1 MWLSDSTAGRR
12 FSELEI
18 EEANLI
24 SGQAAIA
31 MDNAMLFK
39 QLSQANRQLEESYER
54 LKSLDSVKMEFFA
67 LLSHELRTP
76 LTTIK
81 GYADLLEDG
90 VLGPL
95 NAEQRDKLAK
105 ISAGVDRL
113 TKIVDNLSDLSS
125 IASRR
130 YTMDILPVSLKD
142 LISEVARGIAFLAER
157 KGIRLSWEVPADLPM
172 VYVDRA
178 RISQVILNIVNNA
191 IKYTPPGGR
200 ITIRAQDEKDH
211 VLVSVHDTGIGIA
224 KKDLE
229 NIFSGFYHAGY
240 KLSYEY
246 KGAGLG
252 LALSKGIIE
261 SHGGRIWAESEV
273 GKGSTFYFTLPK
285 MAPVNR

>member
-1 MWLSDSTAGRR
+1 
-12 FSELEI
+12 
-18 EEANLI
+18 
-24 SGQAAIA
+24 
-31 MDNAMLFK
+31 
-39 QLSQANRQLEESYER
+39 
-54 LKSLDSVKMEFFA
+54 
-67 LLSHELRTP
+67 
-76 LTTIK
+76 
-81 GYADLLEDG
+81 
-90 VLGPL
+90 
-95 NAEQRDKLAK
+95 
-105 ISAGVDRL
+105 
-113 TKIVDNLSDLSS
+113 
-125 IASRR
+125 
-130 YTMDILPVSLKD
+130 
-142 LISEVARGIAFLAER
+142 
-157 KGIRLSWEVPADLPM
+157 M

-200 ITIRAQDEKDH
+200 ITIRAKDEGDH

-285 MAPVNR
+285 SAPGNR